1 MFFLV
6 FDDLHVRKKWRIA
19 LVFSVGLHIALF
31 ASSSVWHQFLVR
43 FFIDFRLILTPFSLV
58 FHIKIGIKMNADFRI
73 DFLKTFDILLTHFG
87 SIHRHFHIPWSHF
100 GCKMEAKK
108 HQIIEKVWVSRISHP
123 ISQNPLF
130 LTPILLHYPPTL
142 FAIFRPR
149 PLQGPGASPR
159 SIFPSPGD
167 SGRLLGGNKWEL
179 SLCTSASPTVRKKS
193 IR

>member
-1 MFFLV
+1 
-6 FDDLHVRKKWRIA
+6 
-19 LVFSVGLHIALF
+19 
-31 ASSSVWHQFLVR
+31 
-43 FFIDFRLILTPFSLV
+43 
-58 FHIKIGIKMNADFRI
+58 MNADFRI
-73 DFLKTFDILLTHFG
+73 DFLKTFDILLTPFG
-87 SIHRHFHIPWSHF
+87 SIHGHFRVPWSHF

-167 SGRLLGGNKWEL
+167 SGRLLGGPHQGYRASIHFK
-179 SLCTSASPTVRKKS
+179 TSAGSARKDHQS
-193 IR
+193 LFSSLHFTSVQFSSVQFNSVQFNHQMTTMIMIDD

>member
-1 MFFLV
+1 
-6 FDDLHVRKKWRIA
+6 
-19 LVFSVGLHIALF
+19 
-31 ASSSVWHQFLVR
+31 
-43 FFIDFRLILTPFSLV
+43 
-58 FHIKIGIKMNADFRI
+58 MNADFRI
-73 DFLKTFDILLTHFG
+73 DFLKTFDILLTPFG
-87 SIHRHFHIPWSHF
+87 SIHGHFRVPWSHF

-167 SGRLLGGNKWEL
+167 SGRLLGGPHQGYRASIHFK
-179 SLCTSASPTVRKKS
+179 TSAGSARKAISAGAWPNLESQMDPWIVLERRSRLPDS
-193 IR
+193 I